1 MYSSPAIV
9 DGRIFIGTSDGY
21 MHGISELAPGMTLE
35 IEPEALVIKSERLMV
50 IEFVLIYAGKP
61 VEGAFIQFEVTEG
74 ILSQSG
80 ASTLADGVQVVK
92 YLSPVVT
99 ENTTVTITGKATK
112 YGMVGATF
120 SLDIVI
126 VPAKDYEDTASGA
139 AFSLDKY
146 IPFIITISILV
157 ILNLLTLAAI
167 IVRKRRSL
175 D

>member
-1 MYSSPAIV
+1 
-9 DGRIFIGTSDGY
+9 
-21 MHGISELAPGMTLE
+21 
-35 IEPEALVIKSERLMV
+35 
-50 IEFVLIYAGKP
+50 
-61 VEGAFIQFEVTEG
+61 
-74 ILSQSG
+74 G

-99 ENTTVTITGKATK
+99 ENTTVTIRGKATK
-112 YGMVGATF
+112 YGMVDATS

-146 IPFIITISILV
+146 MPFIIAVSILV
-157 ILNLLTLAAI
+157 ILNLLVLAAMV
-167 IVRKRRSL
+167 VRKRRSS